1 MNLSKLLIINA
12 IATLAAGVV
21 LFVAPNLIPSA
32 VGIHIDRSA
41 YLITYLL
48 GSSEIAFA
56 ALCYYGRGL
65 KDSQALRVIVLT
77 CIVFHAISGV
87 AEVYAFVQG
96 VSAAVWWNV
105 ALRVVM
111 VVLFLYYGLYRTAA
125 ERSVS

>member
-12 IATLAAGVV
+12 IATLAAGIV

-32 VGIHIDRSA
+32 VGINIDRSA
-41 YLITYLL
+41 YLISYLL
-48 GSSEIAFA
+48 GSSELAFA
-56 ALCYYGRGL
+56 ALCYYGREL
-65 KDSQALRVIVLT
+65 KDSQALRVIALT
-77 CIVFHAISGV
+77 CIVFHGASGV
-87 AEVYAFVQG
+87 AEIYAFVQG
-96 VSAAVWWNV
+96 VSAVVWWNV

>member
-1 MNLSKLLIINA
+1 MNLSTLLIINA

-41 YLITYLL
+41 YLISYLL
-48 GSSEIAFA
+48 GSSELAFA
-56 ALCYYGRGL
+56 ALCYYARTL
-65 KDSQALRVIVLT
+65 NDSQALRVIALT
-77 CIVFHAISGV
+77 CIIFHAASGV

-111 VVLFLYYGLYRTAA
+111 VVLFLYYGLYRTAT
-125 ERSVS
+125 